1 MARLR
6 PWGPYLYASWAAK
19 LLAGDNSCEWAYQFQ
34 AQHDKDSY
42 NQAPDSG
49 NWAFYSMRHTS
60 LLRKVRDSWVADGYT
75 SRQED
80 QNWFSVSPWGWGG
93 DATLGGKPDL
103 ILSDEDSNIIIDVK
117 AGKPSNSHILQ
128 VMFYMYA
135 VPLGLFRYHDVR
147 FQGRVVYEDHEIPV
161 PEVDDE
167 FVFELRELARRLA
180 SDAPATRVPSERECG
195 WCKITSDDCPVRVGD
210 ETESYVKPLPPIL
223 KPAELP
229 L

>member
-34 AQHDKDSY
+34 AKHDKDSY

-49 NWAFYSMRHTS
+49 NWALYSMRHTA
-60 LLRKVRDSWVADGYT
+60 LLKKVRDSWVADGFT
-75 SRQED
+75 CSQED
-80 QNWFSVSPWGWGG
+80 QNWFSVSPSGWGG

-103 ILSDEDSNIIIDVK
+103 ILSDGDSNIIVDVK
-117 AGKPSNSHILQ
+117 AGKPSNSHVMQ

-147 FQGRVVYEDHEIPV
+147 FEGRVVYEDHEIPV
-161 PEVDDE
+161 PEVDHE

-180 SDAPATRVPSERECG
+180 SDTPAARVPSDRECG
-195 WCKITSDDCPVRVGD
+195 WCRITSDDCPVRI
-210 ETESYVKPLPPIL
+210 ESESYVVKPLPPVQ
-223 KPAELP
+223 KPSELP
-229 L
+229 V

>member
-6 PWGPYLYASWAAK
+6 QWGPYIYATWAAR
-19 LLAGDNSCEWAYQFQ
+19 LLSGANSCEWAYQFQ
-34 AQHDKDSY
+34 ARHDKDSY

-49 NWAFYSMRHTS
+49 DLAFYSMRHTS

-75 SRQED
+75 CRQED
-80 QNWFSVSPWGWGG
+80 QNWFSVSPRGWSG

-103 ILSDEDSNIIIDVK
+103 IACDGDSNIIIDVK
-117 AGKPSNSHILQ
+117 AGKPSHAHVMQ

-147 FQGRVVYEDHEIPV
+147 FQGRVVYEDHEIPI

-167 FVFELRELARRLA
+167 FVFELRELSRRLA
-180 SDAPATRVPSERECG
+180 SEAPAIRVPSERECG
-195 WCKITSDDCPVRVGD
+195 WCKITSDDCPVRV
-210 ETESYVKPLPPIL
+210 ENPTTSYVKSLPPVTD
-223 KPAELP
+223 PAQLP
-229 L
+229 I